1 MAGRPVMNEISQVL
15 ELVPDWAAGVGIF
28 VLAVASAS
36 LIYFMIAKAIALAT
50 RSPSTYLHSMFLR
63 VRRILCL
70 GLILIAIN
78 LAVQLPFF
86 PERISEPAAKLL
98 SVAVILLIG
107 WAAAIAIDVASNLYL
122 RQYKKDS
129 ADDFLARKH
138 FTQIRVLRRTIDV
151 LIGIITV
158 AAALMAFEPVR
169 QFGVSL
175 FASAG
180 AAGLVVGLA
189 ARPVL
194 SNLIAGIQLAIT
206 QPIRLNDAVIVEGE
220 WGLIEEITSTY
231 VVIKIWDWRRLIVPL
246 SYFMEKPFQ
255 NWTRD
260 SSQLIGTVYL
270 PADYTVPINEVRAKL
285 QEIAHASKLW
295 DKQVVNL
302 QVTNFKESCVE
313 LRMLV
318 SARTSAQAWDLR
330 CEVREK
336 MLAFLQREFPQS
348 LPRQRVEIA
357 GVELQDND
365 PNDDTAEWRAP
376 RPSHRRNGG

>member
-1 MAGRPVMNEISQVL
+1 MNEVIRVV
-15 ELVPDWAAGVGIF
+15 ELIPDWAAGVGIF
-28 VLAVASAS
+28 ILAVATAA
-36 LIYFMIAKAIALAT
+36 LVYLTIARVIALAT
-50 RSPSTYLHSMFLR
+50 KRRATYLHSVFHR
-63 VRRILCL
+63 VRRIVGL

-78 LAVQLPFF
+78 LAVQLPYF
-86 PERISEPAAKLL
+86 PERVSALTSKFL

-107 WAAAIAIDVASNLYL
+107 WAATIAVDVASNLYL
-122 RQYKKDS
+122 RQYKNETADS
-129 ADDFLARKH
+129 ILARKH

-151 LIGIITV
+151 LIGIVTI

-220 WGLIEEITSTY
+220 WGTIEEITSTY
-231 VVIKIWDWRRLIVPL
+231 VVIKVWDLRRLIVPL

-255 NWTRD
+255 NWTRE
-260 SSQLIGTVYL
+260 STQLVGAVYL
-270 PADYTVPINEVRAKL
+270 RVDYAVPVDRIRAKL
-285 QEIAHASKLW
+285 QEIAQASSLW

-302 QVTNFKESCVE
+302 QVTDMKDNTVE

-318 SARTSAQAWDLR
+318 SAATSGDAWNLR

-336 MLAFLQREFPQS
+336 MLTFLQNEYPDS
-348 LPRQRVEIA
+348 LPRQRVELMDA
-357 GVELQDND
+357 EYHQRGQRDE
-365 PNDDTAEWRAP
+365 DTLEWP
-376 RPSHRRNGG
+376 RSKILLRGNGA